1 MSLNVERKPDNGDT
15 SLLPEYRGNRM
26 IVTVIGDEDIALFQ
40 QAINRAANC
49 WDRAPAKFKTFAD
62 IVTEGREL
70 QKYEDLGS
78 EVKPA

>member
-1 MSLNVERKPDNGDT
+1 MSL
-15 SLLPEYRGNRM
+15 
-26 IVTVIGDEDIALFQ
+26 TVHSYGPLQMSINIEGKEDIELFKT
-40 QAINRAANC
+40 AINRAANC

-62 IVTEGREL
+62 IVTEGHEL